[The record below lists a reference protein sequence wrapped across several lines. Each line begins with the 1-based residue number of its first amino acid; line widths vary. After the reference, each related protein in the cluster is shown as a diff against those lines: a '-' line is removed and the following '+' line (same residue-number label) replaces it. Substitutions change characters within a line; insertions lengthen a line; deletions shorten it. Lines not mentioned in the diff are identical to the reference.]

1 MSSEFRIILF
11 ILMAVWPSFLTAEPI
26 LSFPTREIIIT
37 DDEMAAEAA
46 AIRRRNQNIAKNE
59 CDGRDVFASR
69 GTYTWAR
76 MPDVI
81 PDNYASHGFGRFQQ
95 RTNDLDSGF
104 CQVVVSAFTPE
115 GDIWHAFFALGDN
128 IICGSWVP
136 PEEIYDPF
144 IECAAGGAVL
154 GSYGDL
160 ITLH

>member
-1 MSSEFRIILF
+1 MYMQTIILF
-11 ILMAVWPSFLTAEPI
+11 ILAMWPIFLAAEPM
-26 LSFPTREIIIT
+26 LSFPAREIIIT
-37 DDEMAAEAA
+37 DIEMAASAA
-46 AIRRRNQNIAKNE
+46 AHRRRAQNIAKNDCE
-59 CDGRDVFASR
+59 GRGVFASR

-76 MPDVI
+76 VPDEI
-81 PDNYASHGFGRFQQ
+81 PDDYSTMGFGSIRPK
-95 RTNDLDSGF
+95 TNDLDSGF
-104 CQVVVSAFTPE
+104 CQIIVSAFTPE